1 MQAKLIFTR
10 LKSFALNL
18 AILVRLT
25 SISLIL
31 AKKADAPCDGLAVL
45 LVQAAQLE
53 KMALISYTK
62 RKLGN
67 SRTTA
72 FGWNFSTLIIFT
84 FIDWLSYVHPLTAV
98 VAVVLLFK
106 CKITNWLRDQLLVG
120 SITQCM
126 FEEHCTV
133 IIITDVT
140 DSNPSLKKAFTL
152 SSNRAGRLQGGRKEM
167 RL

>member
-10 LKSFALNL
+10 RKSFALSL
-18 AILVRLT
+18 AILVRFT

-31 AKKADAPCDGLAVL
+31 AKKDRCSVQWLGCSVSASSTAGENGGRFHTPCENSEIEEL
-45 LVQAAQLE
+45 LP
-53 KMALISYTK
+53 
-62 RKLGN
+62 
-67 SRTTA
+67 
-72 FGWNFSTLIIFT
+72 FFSTLIIFT

-106 CKITNWLRDQLLVG
+106 CKITNWLRDQLPVG

-140 DSNPSLKKAFTL
+140 DSNPSLKKAFNL
-152 SSNRAGRLQGGRKEM
+152 SSNRAHRKEM

>member
-1 MQAKLIFTR
+1 MAKRKAIDMNMIFYSHASKTNFH
-10 LKSFALNL
+10 K
-18 AILVRLT
+18 T
-25 SISLIL
+25 
-31 AKKADAPCDGLAVL
+31 
-45 LVQAAQLE
+45 E
-53 KMALISYTK
+53 KFCTPGFWNPEMTYFSDICQYQFDSRQSHWYWQKRQMHRAMAWLFCQCKQHRWRKWRKISYTM

-67 SRTTA
+67 SRT
-72 FGWNFSTLIIFT
+72 
-84 FIDWLSYVHPLTAV
+84 

-106 CKITNWLRDQLLVG
+106 CKITNWLRDQLPVG

-126 FEEHCTV
+126 FEEHSTV

-140 DSNPSLKKAFTL
+140 DSNPSLKNAFTL